1 MRKSTWHPRI
11 FALTVCLLAGALT
24 AGCGADSGAKL
35 TKNEPLTIGQVVPT
49 LGYITLDT
57 ALASK
62 TFANQDLKVN
72 KVQLSGG
79 DPTALA
85 ALDAGDIDVAAV
97 GSEAAVTAIAKKA
110 GDYKIVYALMPKM
123 SLELTVSKD
132 FLAKSG
138 ISADSPLDEKI
149 QALKGARIGVSAL
162 GGAQERVSQWL
173 AQRGNLDPA
182 SDLEIVNVGPPPALR
197 AGMENGNIDAFML
210 TAPNGEQA
218 EEAGFGELLI
228 DLGSEIPELR
238 DYYHL
243 VLVTSKDFATN
254 NRKTLVKAIRAL
266 NEANGAIADD
276 PESVT
281 KALIAG
287 GYGKVPEDIM
297 ANSVA
302 KLSSGLDA
310 NGALTAE
317 RMEFL
322 LKFSAETS
330 DPTAEDLDVAKGE
343 GDWWTNE
350 FVKAAQN

>member
-1 MRKSTWHPRI
+1 MRKSTWLPRVYT
-11 FALTVCLLAGALT
+11 LTACMMVAALT
-24 AGCGADSGAKL
+24 AACGADSGAKL
-35 TKNEPLTIGQVVPT
+35 GEDEPLTIGQVVPT

-57 ALASK
+57 ALASD
-62 TFANQDLKVN
+62 TFAAQDLKID

-97 GSEAAVTAIAKKA
+97 GSEAAVTAIAKDA

-132 FLAKSG
+132 FLAQSG
-138 ISADSPLDEKI
+138 VSADSPLEAKI

-173 AQRGNLDPA
+173 AQRGGLDPSA
-182 SDLEIVNVGPPPALR
+182 DLEIINVGPPTALR
-197 AGMENGNIDAFML
+197 AGMENGNIDAFLL

-218 EEAGFGELLI
+218 EAAGFGEILI
-228 DLGSEIPELR
+228 ELGSEIPELR

-243 VLVTSKDFATN
+243 VLVTSKEFAAN
-254 NRKTLVKAIRAL
+254 NRKTLVGAVRAL
-266 NEANGAIADD
+266 NAANEAIADD
-276 PESVT
+276 PQRVT
-281 KALIAG
+281 KSLIAG
-287 GYGKVPEDIM
+287 GYGEVPEDIM

-302 KLSSGLDA
+302 KLSSGLEV
-310 NGALTAE
+310 NGALTPE

-322 LKFSAETS
+322 LKFSAETADAS
-330 DPTAEDLDVAKGE
+330 AADLDVTDGE

-350 FVKAAQN
+350 FVKAAQG